1 MPIHATR
8 LKSQSTVW
16 RGCLETV
23 TATATSS
30 MSKHKVPNV
39 IFTNSLNCVSVK
51 NNNLDKHCDG
61 VAATSMGVVSLQFV
75 QHTRTGR
82 NTLAHTHTHSRTRG
96 LGRVELDMGGS
107 ASTVDTE
114 IILI

>member
-1 MPIHATR
+1 
-8 LKSQSTVW
+8 
-16 RGCLETV
+16 
-23 TATATSS
+23 

-75 QHTRTGR
+75 LHTRTGR
-82 NTLAHTHTHSRTRG
+82 NTLAHTHTDTHEGTRSCS
-96 LGRVELDMGGS
+96 LDMGGS

>member
-1 MPIHATR
+1 
-8 LKSQSTVW
+8 
-16 RGCLETV
+16 
-23 TATATSS
+23 

-75 QHTRTGR
+75 LHTRTGK
-82 NTLAHTHTHSRTRG
+82 NTLAHTLTHTHSRG
-96 LGRVELDMGGS
+96 DSVVSLDMGGS